1 MGWLVWKTML
11 TLGIVGYALVT
22 TTLVLFVWF
31 LFEVGLDWIG
41 YLVLGLV
48 FLLLFFSVKNR
59 RTDFDIRR

>member
-31 LFEVGLDWIG
+31 LFEVGLDWVG